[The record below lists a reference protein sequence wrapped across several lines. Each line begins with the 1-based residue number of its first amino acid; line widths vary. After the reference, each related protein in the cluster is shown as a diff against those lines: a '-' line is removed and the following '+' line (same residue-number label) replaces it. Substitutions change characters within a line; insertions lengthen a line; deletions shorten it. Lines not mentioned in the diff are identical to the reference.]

1 VEAGSRA
8 LAYCRVSTQEQGISG
23 LGFDAQEAAIRGY
36 CEPRAWV
43 LTAVHREVASGA
55 KKKRR
60 PVLEAILDELTPGD
74 VLVVAKADR
83 LARSVSAYVGLIDR
97 ARQEG
102 WTIVATDGSI
112 DLLTPNGRAM
122 SAMSAV
128 FGELEAELIGD
139 RTKVALAAAKAGGKQ
154 LGRRPAPLPQGVAAK
169 ITRLRTK
176 GESLRLIADVLN
188 HAGIPS
194 PDGGRWCA
202 ATVSRV
208 SKRVVRSTAREA

>member
-1 VEAGSRA
+1 VRVEAGTRA
-8 LAYCRVSTQEQGISG
+8 LAYLRVSTTEQGVSG
-23 LGFDAQEAAIRGY
+23 LGLDAQDAAIRAY
-36 CEPRAWV
+36 CERRAWV
-43 LTAVHREVASGA
+43 LAAVHREVASGA

-60 PVLEAILDELTPGD
+60 PVLEAMLDELQPGD

-83 LARSVSAYVGLIDR
+83 LARSLSAYVALIDR
-97 ARQEG
+97 ARREG

-139 RTKVALAAAKAGGKQ
+139 RTKVALAAAKAQGTR
-154 LGRRPAPLPQGVAAK
+154 LGRRPSPLPNGVATK
-169 ITRLRTK
+169 IKRLRGQ
-176 GESLRLIADVLN
+176 GESLRSIADVLN
-188 HAGIPS
+188 HAGIPA
-194 PDGGRWCA
+194 PDGGRWYA

-208 SKRVVRSTAREA
+208 SNRVREA